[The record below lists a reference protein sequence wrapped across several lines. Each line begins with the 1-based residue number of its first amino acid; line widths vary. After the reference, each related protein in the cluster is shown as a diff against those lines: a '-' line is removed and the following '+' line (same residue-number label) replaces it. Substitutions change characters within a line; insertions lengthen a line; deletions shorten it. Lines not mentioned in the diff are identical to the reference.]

1 MFKNIVSGLIAVAVL
16 ATPVAAEAR
25 GRDGGQ
31 RERRHHGLNTGEA
44 IALGVGAFILGAAV
58 NGNRREDRNGKDDR
72 EVEREVYEREYEYHY
87 RRQCYDAIKTRYDYY
102 GRPYY
107 QRVTRCN

>member
-1 MFKNIVSGLIAVAVL
+1 MIKNIVSGLIAVAVL

-25 GRDGGQ
+25 HRDG
-31 RERRHHGLNTGEA
+31 ERGRHHRGLNTGEA

-58 NGNRREDRNGKDDR
+58 NGNRREDRTRQEDR
-72 EVEREVYEREYEYHY
+72 QVEREVYEREYEYHY
-87 RRQCYDAIKTRYDYY
+87 RRQCYDAIQTRYDYY